1 MFLGQ
6 TVRDRKNNIAE
17 EREKREGEN
26 SVNSVISE
34 ISFSFYL
41 PKL

>member
-6 TVRDRKNNIAE
+6 MVRDGKNDIVE
-17 EREKREGEN
+17 EREKREGGN

-34 ISFSFYL
+34 ISFSSYL
-41 PKL
+41 PEL